1 MGTHPIFESDFDCL
15 TDKKSKS
22 AEMAKVPQKSK
33 EAKAKAASGGGKKS
47 KKKWSKGK
55 SRDKL
60 QNMCLFDKPTYDRV
74 LKEVPNYKVITP
86 SIVSDRMKIRGSLAR
101 RAIKELCEL
110 KKIKLLVQH
119 SSQMVYPRAIAVDD
133 DAEEEEVKTTKKGGG
148 GKKKAKKRR
157 SPAEE

>member
-15 TDKKSKS
+15 TEVKS
-22 AEMAKVPQKSK
+22 AKMAKAPQKSK

-55 SRDKL
+55 VRDKL
-60 QNMCLFDKPTYDRV
+60 QNMCLFDKPTYDKV

-101 RAIKELCEL
+101 RAIKELHGMG
-110 KKIKLLVQH
+110 KIKLLVQH
-119 SSQMVYPRAIAVDD
+119 SSQMVYTRAIAVDD
-133 DAEEEEVKTTKKGGG
+133 EEEEVVETKKK
-148 GKKKAKKRR
+148 GKK
-157 SPAEE
+157 

>member
-15 TDKKSKS
+15 TEVKS
-22 AEMAKVPQKSK
+22 AEMAKAPQKSK
-33 EAKAKAASGGGKKS
+33 EAKAKAAAGGGKKS

-101 RAIKELCEL
+101 RAIKELYEM

-119 SSQMVYPRAIAVDD
+119 SSQMVYTRAIAVDD
-133 DAEEEEVKTTKKGGG
+133 DAEEEETKPTKKG
-148 GKKKAKKRR
+148 KNK
-157 SPAEE
+157 

>member
-86 SIVSDRMKIRGSLAR
+86 INRVRPHEDPRIPCPSRHQGAVRAEKDQTSGPAQLPDGLHSRHR
-101 RAIKELCEL
+101 R
-110 KKIKLLVQH
+110 
-119 SSQMVYPRAIAVDD
+119 
-133 DAEEEEVKTTKKGGG
+133 
-148 GKKKAKKRR
+148 
-157 SPAEE
+157 

>member
-15 TDKKSKS
+15 TDKYSKS

-60 QNMCLFDKPTYDRV
+60 QNMCPFDKPTYDRV

-101 RAIKELCEL
+101 RAIKELYEL

-119 SSQMVYPRAIAVDD
+119 SSQMVYTRAIAVDD

-148 GKKKAKKRR
+148 GKKKAKKEEA
-157 SPAEE
+157 PAEE

>member
-15 TDKKSKS
+15 TDLKLVENGQGTTKVEGRQGKSRLWRW
-22 AEMAKVPQKSK
+22 K
-33 EAKAKAASGGGKKS
+33 EV

-60 QNMCLFDKPTYDRV
+60 QNMCLFDKPTYDKV

-101 RAIKELCEL
+101 RAIKELHQL
-110 KKIKLLVQH
+110 GKIKLLVQH
-119 SSQMVYPRAIAVDD
+119 AAQTVYTRSIAVDD
-133 DAEEEEVKTTKKGGG
+133 DEEEVETKPTKKG
-148 GKKKAKKRR
+148 KK
-157 SPAEE
+157 

>member
-15 TDKKSKS
+15 TEVKS
-22 AEMAKVPQKSK
+22 AEMAKAPQKSK
-33 EAKAKAASGGGKKS
+33 DAKAKAAAGGGKKS

-60 QNMCLFDKPTYDRV
+60 QNMCLFDKPTYDKV

-101 RAIKELCEL
+101 RAIKELHAAG
-110 KKIKLLVQH
+110 KIKLLVQH
-119 SSQMVYPRAIAVDD
+119 AAQMVYTRAIAVDD
-133 DAEEEEVKTTKKGGG
+133 DVEVVEETKGKKG
-148 GKKKAKKRR
+148 KK
-157 SPAEE
+157 